1 MFIYFYTHILTYLL
15 LQNTLIHSYILI
27 YVYSKKNKRLSKEL
41 KKLTTANEP
50 ASSFTLN
57 VTDDRFSA
65 LLQGDA
71 RFGIDPTSTLYKPTE
86 GMKAILQEQRR
97 RKRPSDD
104 LAVPDEATGNGN
116 VQQHDIAIHTNN
128 THTTSDVPTSKR
140 VKNSDNGDNDSIQ
153 AVESN
158 VNDAKMLAKKLKS
171 KYKQ

>member
-1 MFIYFYTHILTYLL
+1 MLL
-15 LQNTLIHSYILI
+15 
-27 YVYSKKNKRLSKEL
+27 YSKKNKRLSKEL

-50 ASSFTLN
+50 ASSFSLN

-71 RFGIDPTSTLYKPTE
+71 RYGIDPTSTLYKPTE

-97 RKRPSDD
+97 RKRPNDD

-116 VQQHDIAIHTNN
+116 VQHDSNAIHTNN
-128 THTTSDVPTSKR
+128 NTTTSADVSTSKR
-140 VKNSDNGDNDSIQ
+140 LKGSDNDSSIQ